1 MQLLNTFTF
10 LIKSSDEN
18 DENAVDFRRYYS
30 TTRYLKTTEITIIDQ
45 IDVEQI
51 EQIDLQNRS
60 HDNQKKMAC
69 KIVSID
75 LFTKNAMP

>member
-10 LIKSSDEN
+10 LIKSSDGN
-18 DENAVDFRRYYS
+18 DENAVDFRKYYS

-45 IDVEQI
+45 IDV

>member
-30 TTRYLKTTEITIIDQ
+30 ATRYLKTTEITIIDQ

-51 EQIDLQNRS
+51 DLQNRN
-60 HDNQKKMAC
+60 HDNQKKMVC

>member
-18 DENAVDFRRYYS
+18 DENAVDFRKYYS

-45 IDVEQI
+45 IDV